1 MANDQS
7 NSKSTDRANIADHS
21 GRGSQD
27 AVRHEKD
34 ALHHKFH
41 EGQQSS
47 AKDESNDQRSPARA
61 QQDSVDVQPSD
72 GQPEISKV
80 GSRDAPG
87 G

>member
-1 MANDQS
+1 MSRENKDPNTSSTKLS
-7 NSKSTDRANIADHS
+7 NRQT
-21 GRGSQD
+21 GQSQD

-41 EGQQSS
+41 SGPRRSEEDQKNNQGQQ
-47 AKDESNDQRSPARA
+47 AKSQE
-61 QQDSVDVQPSD
+61 DSVDLQQSE
-72 GQPEISKV
+72 GQPEIPKV

>member
-1 MANDQS
+1 MS
-7 NSKSTDRANIADHS
+7 NESKDSNTSSTKISNRQT
-21 GRGSQD
+21 GQSQD

-41 EGQQSS
+41 SGPQRREVNEKNNQGQQ
-47 AKDESNDQRSPARA
+47 AKA
-61 QQDSVDVQPSD
+61 QEDSVDMQQSE
-72 GQPEISKV
+72 GQPEIPKV